1 MNRLEEI
8 VSLLEEEEVS
18 LEKSVQLYKEA
29 MELVVFCR
37 EKLNIVE
44 KEVTL
49 LQKSADGT
57 LIETTFEEQKGE
69 EDGFSENQ
77 EGTNHIY

>member
-18 LEKSVQLYKEA
+18 LEKSVQLYKEG

-69 EDGFSENQ
+69 EDGFSGNQ
-77 EGTNHIY
+77 EETNPIY